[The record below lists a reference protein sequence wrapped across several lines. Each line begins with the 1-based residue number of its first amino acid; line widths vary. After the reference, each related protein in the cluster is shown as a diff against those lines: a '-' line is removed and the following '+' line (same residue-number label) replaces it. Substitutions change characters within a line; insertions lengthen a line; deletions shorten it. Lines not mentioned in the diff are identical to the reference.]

1 MNYARARAAL
11 ASASA
16 WTRKR
21 SRSASESS
29 LVAVVGLDS
38 SGVVG
43 RDGVPRLFA
52 REPGLDLEREPGRR
66 GVFRAEPG
74 LERLRRW
81 RDPGRLPSVECV
93 PVE

>member
-1 MNYARARAAL
+1 MAWNYARARAAL

-29 LVAVVGLDS
+29 LVAVVGLS
-38 SGVVG
+38 SVAGVVG
-43 RDGVPRLFA
+43 RERW
-52 REPGLDLEREPGRR
+52 REPGRERDREPGRR
-66 GVFRAEPG
+66 GVFRAEPR

-81 RDPGRLPSVECV
+81 RDPGRDEPIVE
-93 PVE
+93 

>member
-11 ASASA
+11 ASAS
-16 WTRKR
+16 
-21 SRSASESS
+21 ESS
-29 LVAVVGLDS
+29 LVAVVGRSLS
-38 SGVVG
+38 AVPG
-43 RDGVPRLFA
+43 RDGVPRDFA

-74 LERLRRW
+74 QERLRRW